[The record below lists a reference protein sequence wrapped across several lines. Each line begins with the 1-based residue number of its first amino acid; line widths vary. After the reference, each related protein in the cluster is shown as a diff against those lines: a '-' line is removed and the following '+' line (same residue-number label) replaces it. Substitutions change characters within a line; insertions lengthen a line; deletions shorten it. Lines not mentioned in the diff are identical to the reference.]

1 MGIDARLMR
10 RRAVARTV
18 RALTRHDRPSG
29 RRRRRRGVSLGAG
42 VRLGAFLAAVT
53 VTVAGAT
60 AASAQQGPSGGADQG
75 VADAQAKADQAASAY
90 LDALTKSHQVDAEVL
105 QIQQSIGT
113 LEVRF
118 AALRSDAQVRAIEA
132 YKRSGTPIAVLL
144 GDDAPGMDGARRSV
158 LLDYLNARDDTTAG
172 QFRKVRD
179 GLQNRQRELKDAQ
192 AQQTALVAQL
202 KGEEDRLNG
211 ELIAA
216 QNKRRAA
223 AGAPASNTLGPSSN
237 YVPSPGENPHH
248 NDPFLV
254 CTRGIESGG
263 NYQAYNGSGP
273 YYGAY
278 QFTQSTWNSSA
289 NHAGRGELIG
299 VDPRNASEYDQDD
312 MAWTLYQWQGKGP
325 WGGRC

>member
-1 MGIDARLMR
+1 MR
-10 RRAVARTV
+10 V
-18 RALTRHDRPSG
+18 
-29 RRRRRRGVSLGAG
+29 
-42 VRLGAFLAAVT
+42 GAFLAAVA
-53 VTVAGAT
+53 VIVAGAT
-60 AASAQQGPSGGADQG
+60 AAHAQQGGTDQG
-75 VADAQAKADQAASAY
+75 VADAQAKADQAATAY
-90 LDALTKSHQVDAEVL
+90 LDALTKSQQVDAEVL

-113 LEVRF
+113 LELRF
-118 AALRSDAQVRAIEA
+118 AELRGDAQVRAIEA

-144 GDDAPGMDGARRSV
+144 GDQAPGMDGARRSV

-179 GLQNRQRELKDAQ
+179 GLQSRQHELKDAQ
-192 AQQTALVAQL
+192 AQQADLVAQL
-202 KGEEDRLNG
+202 KGEEDRLNA
-211 ELIAA
+211 ELISA
-216 QNKRRAA
+216 QNRRRAA
-223 AGAPASNTLGPSSN
+223 AGAPPSNTLGPSSN

-263 NYQAYNGSGP
+263 NYQAYNPSGP
-273 YYGAY
+273 FYGAY
-278 QFTQSTWNSSA
+278 QFTQSTWNSTA

-325 WGGRC
+325 WNGRC